1 MSDDKTEEPTPKR
14 LREARQRGQVAKSKE
29 LGTALL
35 LLGTGAA
42 LGSAAPGFVSGF
54 RDLFEP
60 ALAAARGELEL
71 SPAAALS
78 LGLEVGTSTSL
89 PILATL
95 AAIAAIATVV
105 QTGPVLATEAIGMD
119 ASRLDPIAG
128 AGRLFGRDAWIELAR
143 SILKVLIVAWVASGV
158 VEDAMRGAIALVG
171 RDAAALASTLGA
183 VVQTLLFRSGGAMLA
198 VAIADVLY
206 QRWRLAKELR
216 MTKEEVKREHKE
228 SEGDPHAKGERE
240 RVRREIAQHDTAEA
254 VRNASV
260 VVVNPTHVAVALR
273 FDEEGSEGAPE
284 VVAKGM
290 EEQAM
295 FIRRLAEEAGVP
307 IVRDVP
313 LARGLFELELGEEIP
328 ERLYDAVAAVL
339 HVAWAERG
347 VSDAK
352 GDAKGGAR

>member
-14 LREARQRGQVAKSKE
+14 LKEARERGQVAKSKE
-29 LGTALL
+29 LGTAALL
-35 LLGTGAA
+35 LATGAA
-42 LGSAAPGFVSGF
+42 LGSAGPGFVRGF
-54 RDLFEP
+54 RELLEP
-60 ALAAARGELEL
+60 ALAAARGESA
-71 SPAAALS
+71 SPSAAIS
-78 LGLEVGTSTSL
+78 LGLETASGASL
-89 PILATL
+89 PILAALFAVAVL
-95 AAIAAIATVV
+95 ASLV
-105 QTGPVLATEAIGMD
+105 QTGPVLATKAIEWD
-119 ASRLDPIAG
+119 LSRLDPIAG

-143 SILKVLIVAWVASGV
+143 SILKVLIVAWVVTGV
-158 VEDAMRGAIALVG
+158 IEDAMRGAIALVG
-171 RDAAALASTLGA
+171 RDAAALASTLGTI
-183 VVQTLLFRSGGAMLA
+183 VQTLLLRSGGAMLA
-198 VAIADVLY
+198 VAVADVLY

-240 RVRREIAQHDTAEA
+240 RVRREIAQHDTAES
-254 VRNASV
+254 VRKASV

-295 FIRRLAEEAGVP
+295 YIRRLAEEAGVP

-347 VSDAK
+347 ATDP
-352 GDAKGGAR
+352 KGGAR